1 MIRVDTSGSSDS
13 LIKSLQQTLSVVQN
27 SSTFDK
33 YGRIGVKALAG
44 VTPSDTGKTAD
55 AWRYRVIKTKTSV
68 SIEWYNVNTPHN
80 LPLALMLRYGH
91 ATRGGGYVNGKD
103 YITPAMRPIFLKL
116 IADVRKEVMN
126 EFRR

>member
-1 MIRVDTSGSSDS
+1 MIRVDAPGSYDR
-13 LIKSLQQTLSVVQN
+13 LIKDLDRTAGVVQN
-27 SSTFDK
+27 SSNFDK
-33 YGRIGVKALAG
+33 YGRLGVKALAHA
-44 VTPSDTGKTAD
+44 TPSDTGRTAEG
-55 AWRYRVIKTKTSV
+55 WRYRIRKTTTTI
-68 SIEWYNVNTPHN
+68 SIEWYNVNTPNN

-103 YITPAMRPIFLKL
+103 YITPAMRPIFLNL